1 MPEDENK
8 TPDWLAVARSQV
20 SAESWAAIV
29 AKQVEKAV
37 AGDQKAVDFLAS
49 FCLPQPKD
57 RTSGSDQR
65 VKEIRLVLIGSECD
79 PDA

>member
-29 AKQVEKAV
+29 AKQVEKAE
-37 AGDQKAVDFLAS
+37 AGDQKAVDFLSS
-49 FCLPQPKD
+49 FVLPQPKD
-57 RTSGSDQR
+57 RGDPSSHKVR
-65 VKEIRLVLIGSECD
+65 EVRIVLSEPPAKES
-79 PDA
+79 